1 MKKLS
6 WFIALAALAAP
17 ALAFAGGGEKCSATD
32 ASACLSHWA
41 EKRNSAWMGASYD
54 KGADGTIT
62 VKEVYAGSP
71 ADKAGIKKGDVL
83 MALNGASFADKEAIK
98 AAKADWKVGATMT
111 YTIKR
116 GNAEK
121 KMAVTL
127 APMPEAVFAQ
137 MVGEHVVANHMTA
150 TAATPAPSTAQKT
163 SN

>member
-17 ALAFAGGGEKCSATD
+17 ALAFAGGEKCSEAD
-32 ASACLSHWA
+32 ASACLNHWA
-41 EKRNSAWMGASYD
+41 AKKSSAWMGASYD
-54 KGADGTIT
+54 KAADGTIT
-62 VKEVYAGSP
+62 VKEVHSGSP
-71 ADKAGIKKGDVL
+71 AEKAGIKKGDVL
-83 MALNGASFADKEAIK
+83 VALKGASFADKDAIQK
-98 AAKADWKVGATMT
+98 AKADWKVGATMT

-137 MVGEHVVANHMTA
+137 MVGEHVIANHMTA
-150 TAATPAPSTAQKT
+150 TATTTTPTAEKA